1 MIFPTLVIDSFF
13 EDPDKIVSYSKTL
26 TYTPDEEKRWPG
38 VRTESLHQ
46 INYNFFNS
54 TLTKIVSL
62 LYPMEYKDV
71 KFNATQFF
79 QKVNKDAGRHK
90 GNIHTDNTLLT
101 AIIFLSNHKNCGT
114 SLYKM
119 QDLRIDYKESIMGD
133 SIYNRLVIFDSA
145 QIHAAQGF
153 DDGSEGD
160 RLTLISFI
168 GTLNHPELKYPI
180 PEMQRILI

>member
-1 MIFPTLVIDSFF
+1 
-13 EDPDKIVSYSKTL
+13 
-26 TYTPDEEKRWPG
+26 
-38 VRTESLHQ
+38 
-46 INYNFFNS
+46 
-54 TLTKIVSL
+54 
-62 LYPMEYKDV
+62 MEYKDV

-79 QKVNKDAGRHK
+79 QKVNKDAGLDK

-114 SLYKM
+114 SLYKI
-119 QDLRIDYKESIMGD
+119 QDLRKSYKESIMVD

-160 RLTLISFI
+160 RLSLISFI